1 MKIANTTAATA
12 YTEMNSQLGWMSA
25 TTLQEIVYLNKLETV
40 LKRFS
45 KSDAIYDFGF
55 VTQNGKPAVQSVG
68 DVLEI
73 ILMRKGNKI
82 QIFLADASLKG
93 CHKPH
98 QVLTAAMAQNAC

>member
-12 YTEMNSQLGWMSA
+12 YTEMNSQFGWTSA
-25 TTLQEIVYLNKLETV
+25 TTIQEIVYLDKLEAV

-45 KSDAIYDFGF
+45 KNDVIYDFGF

-82 QIFLADASLKG
+82 QIFLADVGSKG
-93 CHKPH
+93 GNKPY
-98 QVLTAAMAQNAC
+98 QALTAAMAMAA

>member
-12 YTEMNSQLGWMSA
+12 YTEMNSQLGWTSA
-25 TTLQEIVYLNKLETV
+25 TTLQEIVYLGKLESV

-45 KSDAIYDFGF
+45 KNDAIYDFGF
-55 VTQNGKPAVQSVG
+55 VSQNGKPAVQSVG

-82 QIFLADASLKG
+82 QLFLADASG
-93 CHKPH
+93 PSSNKPH
-98 QVLTAAMAQNAC
+98 QVLTAAMAMAT

>member
-12 YTEMNSQLGWMSA
+12 YTEMNSQLGWTSA
-25 TTLQEIVYLNKLETV
+25 TTIQEIVYLGKLETV

-45 KSDAIYDFGF
+45 NSDAIYDLGF
-55 VTQNGKPAVQSVG
+55 VTQSGQPAVQSVG

-73 ILMRKGNKI
+73 ILMRKGSKI
-82 QIFLADASLKG
+82 QIYLADASGKG

-98 QVLTAAMAQNAC
+98 QVLTAAMGTAT